1 MENLI
6 NKNISL
12 QNKGL
17 DELEGWI
24 KMLSDVQKKLIKA
37 YNLRCSE
44 LAEQHQKDIDFIQ
57 KQIIRLNNRG

>member
-17 DELEGWI
+17 DERDSWI
-24 KMLSDVQKKLIKA
+24 KMLSEVQKKLIKA
-37 YNLRCSE
+37 YNIRCSE

>member
-12 QNKGL
+12 QNRGM
-17 DELEGWI
+17 DELEGWV

-37 YNLRCSE
+37 YNLRNSE

-57 KQIIRLNNRG
+57 KQIIRLNNR

>member
-12 QNKGL
+12 QNRGM
-17 DELEGWI
+17 DELEGWV
-24 KMLSDVQKKLIKA
+24 KMLSNVQKKLIKA
-37 YNLRCSE
+37 YNLRNSE

-57 KQIIRLNNRG
+57 KQIIRLNNR

>member
-6 NKNISL
+6 NKSISL

-17 DELEGWI
+17 DELESWI
-24 KMLSDVQKKLIKA
+24 EMLSDVQKKLIKA
-37 YNLRCSE
+37 YNMRNAE

-57 KQIIRLNNRG
+57 KQIIRLNNR